1 MKSIRTERRKNKGI
15 DAILPFAD
23 EEIKIGAAVATRN
36 IKHEIPLRINGKVI
50 QSYYALIN
58 NYYIMQQLFLLT
70 NFLMMRDLAVHFIR
84 LSSQLL
90 AEPENFMQN

>member
-23 EEIKIGAAVATRN
+23 EDIVMGAAEPTRD
-36 IKHEIPLRINGKVI
+36 IKHEIPLRKNSEVI

-84 LSSQLL
+84 LSSPLL

>member
-1 MKSIRTERRKNKGI
+1 MIFH
-15 DAILPFAD
+15 FAD
-23 EEIKIGAAVATRN
+23 EGIKIGAAVATRN
-36 IKHEIPLRINGKVI
+36 IKHEIPLRKNGEVI

-70 NFLMMRDLAVHFIR
+70 NFLMVRDLAVHFIC
-84 LSSQLL
+84 LNSPLL

>member
-23 EEIKIGAAVATRN
+23 EEIKIGAAVATHN
-36 IKHEIPLRINGKVI
+36 IKHEIPLRKNGEMI

-58 NYYIMQQLFLLT
+58 NYYIKQQLFLLT
-70 NFLMMRDLAVHFIR
+70 NFLMVRDLVVHFIR
-84 LSSQLL
+84 LSSPLL
-90 AEPENFMQN
+90 AEPKNFMQN